1 MNTNPEQDSKSNSP
15 PPQSRSGGFTPFVR
29 GVEWVGEMSIAGI
42 EAIGKAS
49 LFLIETLMWAFRPP
63 YRIKILLNAMEF
75 VGVGSLFIVVL
86 TGFFTGAVFALQG
99 ATAFRLFNAES
110 LVGSTVALS
119 LARELAPV
127 LTGLMVSGRAGSGIA
142 TELGTMR
149 VTEQID
155 ALYTM
160 AVNPVQYLVVPR
172 FIAGLVMVPLLTA
185 LFNLVG
191 MVGCY
196 SVGVGLLHIDEG
208 VFYENVKWFVEPND
222 IYNGMIKACV
232 FGGILTLVGCYKGFY
247 ATGGARGVGIATTQ
261 SVVVSSVLILVA
273 DYILTALM
281 FT

>member
-1 MNTNPEQDSKSNSP
+1 MKNNPSDKSNEKVNIKRVF
-15 PPQSRSGGFTPFVR
+15 QWGG
-29 GVEWVGEMSIAGI
+29 AGI
-42 EAIGKAS
+42 ETIGETTITMVESIGRAS
-49 LFLIETLMWAFRPP
+49 LFFFETLVWLVRPP
-63 YRIKILLNAMEF
+63 YRLKMIFNAMEF
-75 VGVGSLFIVVL
+75 VGVGSLFIVIL

-142 TELGTMR
+142 TEIGTMR

-160 AVNPVQYLVVPR
+160 AVNPIQYLIVPR
-172 FIAGLVMVPLLTA
+172 FIAGLVMVPLLTS

-196 SVGVGLLHIDEG
+196 SVGVGLLNIDEG
-208 VFYENVKWFVEPND
+208 VFYENVKWFVEPTD
-222 IYNGMIKACV
+222 LYNGLIKSCV

-247 ATGGARGVGIATTQ
+247 ATGGARGVGLATTQ

-273 DYILTALM
+273 DYLLTALM